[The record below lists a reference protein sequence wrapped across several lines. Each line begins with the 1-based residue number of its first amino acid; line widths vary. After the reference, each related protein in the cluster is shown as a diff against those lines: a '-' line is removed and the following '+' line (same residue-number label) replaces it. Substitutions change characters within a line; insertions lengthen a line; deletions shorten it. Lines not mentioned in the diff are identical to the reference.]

1 MKATNISAGAAQSG
15 YYKAEGYYS
24 SESDEG
30 TKSAE
35 WFGQAATELGLEG
48 AVDDFLFERIL
59 NGETFERG
67 PAGLQEGRIMGK
79 WENGERKHRAGIDL
93 TFSAPK
99 SVSIAALVFKDDRVV
114 QAHKDAVAA
123 TLEIVEK
130 ELVQTRKSQG
140 GKMITETGGK
150 IIAGVFLHD
159 TSRAY
164 DPQMHSHAA
173 IANMVMDDNG
183 KFTSLANEQIMQ
195 AVTFGSES
203 YRSYLA
209 KNLEKLGYTVEREGQ
224 HRFVS
229 IKEVTQ
235 EVQDIF
241 SKRTQEIDKSILEHG
256 VENVPKNR
264 ELAALATRVT
274 KDRTI
279 DREKLH
285 SEWLKEA
292 KENGIDLDAIARE
305 IDKTKERA
313 ANYVAPELKSDT
325 RQDLAHQAV
334 LKGIAHVSETATTY
348 SKTQVLK
355 AATNFADDKI
365 TPADVLRSVNEAIK
379 SKQMLPAKEYSI
391 HGKASEELYTD
402 AESLLTEKKIVNAYR
417 LTQNRSQLPRSFEGR
432 SLAGH
437 LDQSLRRSTLSD
449 GQKDA
454 VKTALTGNSLFVAVQ
469 GYAGSGKTFALSFL
483 DDKAK
488 QYGFHV
494 EGLAPSHQATGLL
507 KEALPN
513 AETLAARLTR
523 GTARKDAPAPEKT
536 ILVVDE
542 ASFVSNNQMLT
553 FMKQAREQNYARV
566 VLVGDVKQ
574 LDGVEAGTPFDLL
587 QKIKMPTAIMSDI
600 VRQRDDNL
608 LSAVH
613 HSIAGEIKEAF
624 EKIGDNIRVP
634 KDKDYAKAAA
644 ESYLSRSSD
653 ERAATTITTPSNDV
667 RKAVNEHVRDGLKQQ
682 GLVGSQETELKVLV
696 AERLSRVQAKEI
708 HSYRDGD
715 VVVSRSSIKS
725 AGLSKGAVYDLNV
738 DSQYKAMTLTN
749 RASGEV
755 IDFDPS
761 KSSQVANAVNLYQEE
776 TQNFSSGDL
785 VKFGIADKK
794 NSINNGDQGQI
805 KTIGDSNIIV
815 EMKDGRTVEL
825 QNETLAL
832 KGMDYA
838 YSLTAHGVQGASVK
852 NIIVAMG
859 ANEYLADQKGFY
871 VGISRGVESATLV
884 TDDPERL
891 AQRLEKQT
899 GERIG
904 ALEAY
909 GLALKE
915 QEKMEAK
922 LAEENAKST
931 EKVVDKS
938 TQKEVET
945 DQKLSTNDQQNEQ
958 KNNLSAS
965 ETTSPGEEKPSDRE
979 TKSSLDAPNQSGKA
993 ANLSSEEKAH
1003 DASIEQLVQ
1012 NVKDAAEQK
1021 ERGERS

>member
-1 MKATNISAGAAQSG
+1 MMKATNISAGAAQSG

-24 SESDEG
+24 SESTEG
-30 TKSAE
+30 DKSTE
-35 WFGQAATELGLEG
+35 WFGRGAAALSLEG
-48 AVDDFLFERIL
+48 PVDDALFERLL
-59 NGETFERG
+59 NGETFEMG
-67 PAGLQEGRIMGK
+67 EDGLKEGRIMGK

-99 SVSIAALVFKDDRVV
+99 SVSIAALVFKDDRVIE
-114 QAHKDAVAA
+114 AHKAAVIA

-140 GKMITETGGK
+140 GKMVTETGGK
-150 IIAGVFLHD
+150 IIAGLFLHD
-159 TSRAY
+159 TSRAL
-164 DPQMHSHAA
+164 DPQLHTHAA
-173 IANMVMDDNG
+173 VANMVMDENG
-183 KFTSLANEQIMQ
+183 KYTSLSNEQIMK
-195 AVTFGSES
+195 AVTFGSEV

-209 KNLEKLGYTVEREGQ
+209 KGLEKIGYTVEREGQ

-229 IKEVTQ
+229 IKEVPQ
-235 EVQDIF
+235 EALDLF
-241 SKRTQEIDKSILEHG
+241 SKRSQQIDKAIVEHG
-256 VENVPKNR
+256 AENVPKNR

-285 SEWLKEA
+285 AEWIKES
-292 KENGIDLDAIARE
+292 KENGMNFDRIAAE
-305 IDKTKERA
+305 IEKTKECA
-313 ANYVAPELKSDT
+313 AYYVAPELRNNTK
-325 RQDLAHQAV
+325 QDLAHQAV

-365 TPADVLRSVNEAIK
+365 TPADVLTSVNAAIK
-379 SKQMLPAKEYSI
+379 NKQMLPAREYSI

-417 LTQNRSQLPRSFEGR
+417 LAQNRSQLPRSFEGR
-432 SLAGH
+432 SLGGH

-454 VKTALTGNSLFVAVQ
+454 VKIALTGNSQIVGVQ
-469 GYAGSGKTFALSFL
+469 GYAGTGKTYMLSFL
-483 DDKAK
+483 EDKAK

-523 GTARKDAPAPEKT
+523 GKAGKDGTAPEKT

-587 QKIKMPTAIMSDI
+587 QKMKMPTAIMSDI

-613 HSIAGEIKEAF
+613 HAIAGEIKEAF
-624 EKIGDNIRVP
+624 EKIGSRIVVP
-634 KDKDYAKAAA
+634 NDKDYAQAAA
-644 ESYLSRSSD
+644 DNYLSRSSA

-667 RKAVNEHVRDGLKQQ
+667 RKAVNEHVRNGLKEE
-682 GLVGSQETELKVLV
+682 GVVGSQDVELKVLIT
-696 AERLSRVQAKEI
+696 ERLSKVQAKEP

-715 VVVSRSSIKS
+715 VIVSRSSIKT
-725 AGLSKGAVYDLNV
+725 AGLSKGAVYDLTV
-738 DSQYKAMTLTN
+738 DKNYKAMTLAN
-749 RASGEV
+749 RATGEV
-755 IDFDPS
+755 IDFDPT

-776 TQNFSSGDL
+776 TQSFSSGDL

-794 NSINNGDQGQI
+794 SRINNGDQGQI
-805 KTIGDSNIIV
+805 KTINDNNIIV

-825 QNETLAL
+825 KNETLAL

-891 AQRLEKQT
+891 AKRLERQT

-915 QEKMEAK
+915 QERTAENSTHKEAQTGQNLSIK
-922 LAEENAKST
+922 GQ
-931 EKVVDKS
+931 EK
-938 TQKEVET
+938 
-945 DQKLSTNDQQNEQ
+945 EQ
-958 KNNLSAS
+958 KDGISVS
-965 ETTSPGEEKPSDRE
+965 ETTSHGAEKPSDQE
-979 TKSSLDAPNQSGKA
+979 TNHSPDVPNQNEKSHA
-993 ANLSSEEKAH
+993 LTSEEKA
-1003 DASIEQLVQ
+1003 DIAAIEQLVQ
-1012 NVKDAAEQK
+1012 NVKDTAEQK